1 MTNKTRSRKKKGK
14 KLLLEHTALH
24 AEMELS
30 IYSDMIILQ
39 NKSVLIE

>member
-1 MTNKTRSRKKKGK
+1 MV
-14 KLLLEHTALH
+14 LEHTAEH

-30 IYSDMIILQ
+30 FYSDMIILQ